1 MNMKRLDNTY
11 QDASLIRKA
20 LLQEMSEEEEL
31 MLEKRLSEN
40 LELKTIYEQLQ
51 NGKELKEQ
59 FEGYQK
65 YSSKKAYYDFIRH
78 IEQKKK
84 PEVRAMKL
92 WWYAA
97 AMVVLAIGISFF
109 VMNQDGVKEEVEERT
124 ALINPGRQKA
134 ILMLPDGSVIDVQD
148 QHMDVVVDGVQ
159 VKYQQGV
166 LSYQPTAAKENEA
179 KSADDRPIQSNELV
193 IPRGAEN
200 TVLLAD
206 GTMVHLNAGSKLTYP
221 VRFAGGRRIVALEG
235 EAYFEVTKDAEHPF
249 VVRTPFGEINV
260 LGTSFNVNAYAD
272 AKICYTTLVS
282 GKVSYTASSKET
294 VTLLPGEQA
303 VATGGRI
310 EKRTVDV
317 EEYIGWMKGVYTFN
331 NRSLEEIMKTFERW
345 YDVRVYYETPALREL
360 TYSGNLKRYST
371 INTFLDAL
379 EITGDIY
386 YRINGRNILIYE
398 NK

>member
-1 MNMKRLDNTY
+1 MGKLENTY

-20 LLQEMSEEEEL
+20 LLNEMSEEEGHIL
-31 MLEKRLSEN
+31 DKRLSEN
-40 LELKTIYEQLQ
+40 PDLKEVYEQLQ
-51 NGKELKEQ
+51 NGEELKEQ
-59 FEGYQK
+59 FEGYRK

-78 IEQKKK
+78 IEQKKQPK
-84 PEVRAMKL
+84 ERAIKI

-109 VMNQDGVKEEVEERT
+109 VMNQFEINEEMEERT

-148 QHMDVVVDGVQ
+148 QQVDVVVDGVQ

-166 LSYQPTAAKENEA
+166 LSYQPTAVKENEA
-179 KSADDRPIQSNELV
+179 NSADDRPIQSNELV

-200 TVLLAD
+200 TVILAD

-221 VRFAGGRRIVALEG
+221 VRFAGGRRMVALEG
-235 EAYFEVTKDAEHPF
+235 EAYFEVTKDEEHPF

-260 LGTSFNVNAYAD
+260 LGTSFNVNAYTD
-272 AKICYTTLVS
+272 AKTCYTTLVS

-345 YDVRVYYETPALREL
+345 YDVRIYYETPALREL

>member
-1 MNMKRLDNTY
+1 MKRLDNTY

-20 LLQEMSEEEEL
+20 LLKEMSEEEVRIL
-31 MLEKRLSEN
+31 HKRLSEN
-40 LELKTIYEQLQ
+40 PELKKIYEQLQ
-51 NGKELKEQ
+51 NAEELKKQ

-65 YSSKKAYYDFIRH
+65 YSSRKAYYDFIRH

-109 VMNQDGVKEEVEERT
+109 VMNHYGAIDEVQERT
-124 ALINPGRQKA
+124 ALINPGKQKA

-148 QHMDVVVDGVQ
+148 QQMDVVVDGVQ
-159 VKYQQGV
+159 VKYKQGV

-179 KSADDRPIQSNELV
+179 KSVDERPVQSNKLV

-200 TVLLAD
+200 AVILAD

-221 VRFAGGRRIVALEG
+221 VRFAGGRRMVALEG
-235 EAYFEVTKDAEHPF
+235 EAYFEVTKDEEHPF

-260 LGTSFNVNAYAD
+260 LGTSFNVNAYTD
-272 AKICYTTLVS
+272 ARACYTTLVS

-303 VATGGRI
+303 VATDGRI
-310 EKRTVDV
+310 EKRAVDV

-345 YDVRVYYETPALREL
+345 YDVHVYYETPALREL

>member
-1 MNMKRLDNTY
+1 MGKLENTY

-20 LLQEMSEEEEL
+20 LLNEMSEEEGHIL
-31 MLEKRLSEN
+31 DKRLSEN
-40 LELKTIYEQLQ
+40 PDLKEVYEQLQ
-51 NGKELKEQ
+51 NGEELKEQ
-59 FEGYQK
+59 FEGYRK

-78 IEQKKK
+78 IEQKKQPK
-84 PEVRAMKL
+84 VRAIKI

-109 VMNQDGVKEEVEERT
+109 VMNQFEINEEMEERT

-148 QHMDVVVDGVQ
+148 QQVDVVVDGVQ

-166 LSYQPTAAKENEA
+166 LSYQPTAVKENEA
-179 KSADDRPIQSNELV
+179 NSADDRPIQSNELV

-200 TVLLAD
+200 TVILAD

-221 VRFAGGRRIVALEG
+221 VRFAGGRRMVALEG
-235 EAYFEVTKDAEHPF
+235 EAYFEVTKDEEHPF

-260 LGTSFNVNAYAD
+260 LGTSFNVNAYTD
-272 AKICYTTLVS
+272 AKTCYATLVS

-345 YDVRVYYETPALREL
+345 YDVRIYYETPALREL

>member
-1 MNMKRLDNTY
+1 MKRFDNTY

-20 LLQEMSEEEEL
+20 LLKEMSEEEEL
-31 MLEKRLSEN
+31 MLDKRLSEN
-40 LELKTIYEQLQ
+40 PELKNIYEQLQ
-51 NGKELKEQ
+51 NGEELKKQ

-65 YSSKKAYYDFIRH
+65 YSSRKAYYDFIRH

-84 PEVRAMKL
+84 PVVRVMRH

-97 AMVVLAIGISFF
+97 AVVVLAIGISFF
-109 VMNQDGVKEEVEERT
+109 VMNQYGVSEEVEECT
-124 ALINPGRQKA
+124 AALINPGKQKA

-148 QHMDVVVDGVQ
+148 KHVDVVVDGVQ

-166 LSYQPTAAKENEA
+166 LSYQPTAAKETEA
-179 KSADDRPIQSNELV
+179 ESVDERPVQSNELV

-235 EAYFEVTKDAEHPF
+235 EAYFEVTKDEEHPF
-249 VVRTPFGEINV
+249 VVRTQFGEINV
-260 LGTSFNVNAYAD
+260 LGTSFNVNAYTD

-294 VTLLPGEQA
+294 VTLMPGEQA

-331 NRSLEEIMKTFERW
+331 NRSLDEIMKTFERW
-345 YDVRVYYETPALREL
+345 YDVRVYYETPALREF